1 MSQSQNLPSAPDVW
15 EARPPPQLILAVSL
29 AAVLVTLNGFALGH
43 LVSTGQRTPQAV
55 GAIAMG
61 LACAQV
67 SVATIFF
74 TFGAVPFARKAIF
87 VLAAIAYG
95 GGLVAAGATKPIR
108 WDAACGELVILAT
121 IVAVPGVAMRLAGLR
136 LIHRSASLEA
146 EGKPWQFS
154 LEGGFV
160 LLTAIACFLAGLR
173 WIASSQASGIG
184 VILEWMLLVSLPWIA
199 VLMVS
204 LPIHPLASLAGV
216 FITIGLVTALAGL
229 VGTFLNRPAL
239 GLTASVE
246 LILAAAILGAMRVAG
261 YEIRLARRE

>member
-1 MSQSQNLPSAPDVW
+1 MSQPATDVW

-43 LVSTGQRTPQAV
+43 LVSTGQRTPQTV
-55 GAIAMG
+55 GAAAIG

-67 SVATIFF
+67 AVATIFF
-74 TFGAVPFARKAIF
+74 TLGAIGFARKAIF

-95 GGLVAAGATKPIR
+95 GGLVAAAATKPIR
-108 WDAACGELVILAT
+108 WDASCGELFILAT

-136 LIHRSASLEA
+136 LIHRSVPLET

-154 LEGGFV
+154 LEGAFV
-160 LLTAIACFLAGLR
+160 LLTAVACFLAGLR
-173 WIASSQASGIG
+173 WIASSQASGVG

-216 FITIGLVTALAGL
+216 FATILMVSVVAGL
-229 VGTFLNRPAL
+229 FGAFLNRPAL

-246 LILAAAILGAMRVAG
+246 LILAAAMLAAMRAAG
-261 YEIRLARRE
+261 YEIRLARPD